1 MQTNLSRTPQAART
15 IDSPRCAQLADKPG
29 RVLGVV
35 DGLLSVTQQEWA
47 LGLAMKQSRRRS
59 KVTQ

>member
-1 MQTNLSRTPQAART
+1 
-15 IDSPRCAQLADKPG
+15 
-29 RVLGVV
+29 VV

-47 LGLAMKQSRRRS
+47 CGLAMKQTRQHS